1 MSKPIKQYWPIAA
14 TLGLIAVIVLALL
27 RPWSTPKTELTFELS
42 PTQVD
47 IAIDSQDYG
56 SVASGEMLEVEL
68 SGDVIVE
75 ASREGF
81 TPESLPLTVDPGEA
95 QTVYFGLVP
104 ETPEAEELVDEQ
116 DSVVDEQVITEE
128 YHDRA
133 EGMFDKHP
141 ILSDLPQEDQ
151 YYGAYQGIPEGDAHD
166 FAIHLH
172 LYVGHEAQGRE
183 DFEVWMDDAGYSTSN
198 YQIIE
203 DIKDEDP
210 PVIPD
215 DGPSYTALQDM
226 NPGDISMPT
235 ADNKGL
241 GVDALALHFAE
252 VSTTWDTAE
261 DVHHTDGLIRA
272 KPLMTHDLAD
282 SIEMPHRPTPSQSWW
297 TAYEHEAKSYVWL
310 HDYSSQHYRDNSTV
324 EMQVCWAWVAD
335 EMEPVVDGPRT
346 LEATVDTTGSD
357 NIISDFFYEDPD
369 DFVDSSASPCIP
381 EDAS

>member
-1 MSKPIKQYWPIAA
+1 
-14 TLGLIAVIVLALL
+14 
-27 RPWSTPKTELTFELS
+27 RC
-42 PTQVD
+42 
-47 IAIDSQDYG
+47 
-56 SVASGEMLEVEL
+56 VAG
-68 SGDVIVE
+68 GDV
-75 ASREGF
+75 
-81 TPESLPLTVDPGEA
+81 
-95 QTVYFGLVP
+95 
-104 ETPEAEELVDEQ
+104 
-116 DSVVDEQVITEE
+116 
-128 YHDRA
+128 
-133 EGMFDKHP
+133 
-141 ILSDLPQEDQ
+141 
-151 YYGAYQGIPEGDAHD
+151 
-166 FAIHLH
+166 
-172 LYVGHEAQGRE
+172 AQGRE
-183 DFEVWMDDAGYSTSN
+183 DFEVWTDDAGNSTSN

-346 LEATVDTTGSD
+346 LEATV
-357 NIISDFFYEDPD
+357 
-369 DFVDSSASPCIP
+369 
-381 EDAS
+381 

>member
-1 MSKPIKQYWPIAA
+1 
-14 TLGLIAVIVLALL
+14 
-27 RPWSTPKTELTFELS
+27 
-42 PTQVD
+42 
-47 IAIDSQDYG
+47 
-56 SVASGEMLEVEL
+56 
-68 SGDVIVE
+68 
-75 ASREGF
+75 
-81 TPESLPLTVDPGEA
+81 
-95 QTVYFGLVP
+95 
-104 ETPEAEELVDEQ
+104 
-116 DSVVDEQVITEE
+116 SVVDEQVITEE

-241 GVDALALHFAE
+241 GVDAFAWHFAE
-252 VSTTWDTAE
+252 V
-261 DVHHTDGLIRA
+261 
-272 KPLMTHDLAD
+272 
-282 SIEMPHRPTPSQSWW
+282 
-297 TAYEHEAKSYVWL
+297 
-310 HDYSSQHYRDNSTV
+310 
-324 EMQVCWAWVAD
+324 
-335 EMEPVVDGPRT
+335 
-346 LEATVDTTGSD
+346 
-357 NIISDFFYEDPD
+357 
-369 DFVDSSASPCIP
+369 
-381 EDAS
+381 